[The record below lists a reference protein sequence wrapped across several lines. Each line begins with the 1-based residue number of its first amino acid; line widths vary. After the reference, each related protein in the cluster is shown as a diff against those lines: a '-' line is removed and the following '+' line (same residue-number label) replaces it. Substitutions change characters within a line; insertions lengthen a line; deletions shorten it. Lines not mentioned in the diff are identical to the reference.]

1 MEDYDMAMNALSYMF
16 VNTAMNFR
24 VPTGSIETGFLD
36 QLINYRFLEEILHR
50 GTGSKVKVE

>member
-1 MEDYDMAMNALSYMF
+1 MALNALSYMF

-24 VPTGSIETGFLD
+24 VPTGCIETGFLD

-50 GTGSKVKVE
+50 ETGSKVKVE